1 VSNEAA
7 ARVEARDSGLRLIR
21 SWTMAAAV
29 AGAGLTALLAY
40 TAAASFPG
48 HQVGNSS
55 SSGSSG
61 SGLSG
66 GTDQSQSQS
75 QDQFQNPVDG
85 GFGSTNQSPYVTS
98 GGS

>member
-48 HQVGNSS
+48 HQVSNANSSS
-55 SSGSSG
+55 SSGS
-61 SGLSG
+61 GLF

-75 QDQFQNPVDG
+75 QDQFQNPFDG
-85 GFGSTNQSPYVTS
+85 GFGSTNQAPAVTS